1 METGQG
7 QPAPD
12 TLDDLASFL
21 VDNPEADET
30 ERKPN
35 AKEPDEDN
43 SDSDADDDAPADEE
57 DDESDSEDAEEQ
69 PSGIKFKVPVKAD
82 DGTEST
88 VEVDQKELIA
98 GYQRHSDYTRKTME
112 LADKERQAFQVV
124 TTKIEEGR
132 NHYMQQAQLAHAAVQ
147 RLAGLRN
154 SQEMAQLAQNDP
166 AAWVAEQQRSGA
178 IQGVLQQLEMG
189 MNQERA
195 QTMQQQQ
202 NAKAEQYDRAWVE
215 LTKDG
220 IDKPKL
226 AGIYKTITSKY
237 GVSADQLAGVDNPN
251 VVRIMRDAA
260 AYQDL
265 KDRKG
270 AVTKKVQ
277 DAPKLP
283 AQRQSVPKNEQRSKA
298 INQRFATG
306 KAKLGDLAAYL
317 ENM

>member
-1 METGQG
+1 MQNGQADTS
-7 QPAPD
+7 PE

-21 VDNPEADET
+21 VDNPEADEKENT
-30 ERKPN
+30 PN
-35 AKEPDEDN
+35 AEEPDEDN
-43 SDSDADDDAPADEE
+43 SDSETDEDAPADDE
-57 DDESDSEDAEEQ
+57 DDESESEDAKEQ
-69 PSGIKFKVPVKAD
+69 ASDLKFKVPVKGE

-147 RLAGLRN
+147 RLAGLR
-154 SQEMAQLAQNDP
+154 SPEDMAQLAQTDP
-166 AAWVAEQQRSGA
+166 ASWVQEQQRAAA
-178 IQGVLQQLEMG
+178 INGVLQQLEMG
-189 MNQERA
+189 VNQERA
-195 QTMQQQQ
+195 HSHQQQQ
-202 NAKAEQYDRAWVE
+202 QAKAQQYDRAWLE
-215 LTKDG
+215 LKKDG

-226 AGIYKTITSKY
+226 AGIFKTITSKY
-237 GVSADQLAGVDNPN
+237 GISSEQLANVDNPD

-265 KDRKG
+265 LGRKS
-270 AVTKKVQ
+270 AVTRKAQ
-277 DAPKLP
+277 EAPKLP
-283 AQRQSVPKNEQRSKA
+283 AQRQSVPRNEAKSKA
-298 INQRFATG
+298 INQRFTNG
-306 KAKLGDLAAYL
+306 KAKLNDLAAFL